1 MRKNNKLVIYQ
12 MFPRLFTNT
21 NVSNT
26 FNGTIEQNG
35 VGKIN
40 DIDGKVLES
49 LKDLGV
55 THMWYTGVI
64 EHATKTDYT
73 QYGIQSGYRA
83 GQGKKKRSFTKATP
97 ARLTLFAT
105 ITTLTPI

>member
-1 MRKNNKLVIYQ
+1 

-40 DIDGKVLES
+40 DIDGFEMPFKIIR
-49 LKDLGV
+49 KFIF
-55 THMWYTGVI
+55 Y
-64 EHATKTDYT
+64 K
-73 QYGIQSGYRA
+73 
-83 GQGKKKRSFTKATP
+83 
-97 ARLTLFAT
+97 
-105 ITTLTPI
+105 

>member
-49 LKDLGV
+49 LKD
-55 THMWYTGVI
+55 
-64 EHATKTDYT
+64 
-73 QYGIQSGYRA
+73 
-83 GQGKKKRSFTKATP
+83 
-97 ARLTLFAT
+97 
-105 ITTLTPI
+105 